1 MPRRM
6 SAERVALRQ
15 LAYELYVTMPVLSVR
30 VLARLM
36 CVPRT
41 VLGEWAEQW
50 RWLSKRKRYWRGTA
64 TRMLLVRLRLG
75 TCVRVIDAVKS
86 KSDATVHAV
95 QSFVDRLAV
104 YSQMLAYW
112 LSGQPHKVLANFGA
126 LSKEPNT
133 PRIDR
138 SNARYYS
145 RRAPVNKKPQ
155 V

>member
-6 SAERVALRQ
+6 SAERIALRQ

-30 VLARLM
+30 VLARVLS
-36 CVPRT
+36 VPRT

-50 RWLSKRKRYWRGTA
+50 RWLNKRRRYWYGNA

-75 TCVRVIDAVKS
+75 TCVRVIDRVKS

-104 YSQMLAYW
+104 YSQVLAYW
-112 LSGQPHKVLANFGA
+112 LSGQRRQALANFGA
-126 LSKEPNT
+126 LHKEPNT

-145 RRAPVNKKPQ
+145 RRAPLNKKPPL
-155 V
+155 